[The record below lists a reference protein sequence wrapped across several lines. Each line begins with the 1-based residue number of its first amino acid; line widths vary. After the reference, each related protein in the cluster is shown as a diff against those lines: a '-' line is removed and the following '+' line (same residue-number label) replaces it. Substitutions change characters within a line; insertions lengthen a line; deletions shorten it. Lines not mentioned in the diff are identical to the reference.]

1 MLDGNHLDFVGLLV
15 DYFVSIE
22 KKKSLD
28 YEERNLGV

>member
-22 KKKSLD
+22 KKSLD